1 MPQRTEIKIKTKT
14 PNETKLAHIQVY
26 ALTACQ
32 PPKEGGG
39 GERGRGR
46 EREGREVGEREGWRE
61 RQSYLFPSS
70 Y

>member
-32 PPKEGGG
+32 SPKEQ
-39 GERGRGR
+39 GERGRG
-46 EREGREVGEREGWRE
+46 GEREGWVERE
-61 RQSYLFPSS
+61 IYLFPSS